1 LDSPYEVEGK
11 PAEAPGNPFVNTET
25 ITPSYFQAMQTR
37 LLAGRL
43 FGDDDRAGTTPVLI
57 VSRQFAERTWPGQT
71 ALGKRLRVA
80 ALDRIGSARRT
91 FWTVV
96 GVVDDIRYRSLE
108 ARGLT
113 VYAPFS
119 QSPDQINEF
128 VVRAGVLDGALL
140 SRIRERIRTL
150 NGNGVVTIDRMDD
163 VLAALEAPW
172 RANLG
177 LFSAF
182 ALMTAAI
189 ACLGLYGM
197 LAYAVVVQRREIGIR
212 LALGATPARIARETL
227 AASGQVIAA
236 GAIVGAGAAATLAP
250 LMRSILFD
258 VAPFDP
264 LTLAVAPAA
273 FAAIA
278 FAASVVPARRAARI
292 DPAVSLR
299 AE

>member
-1 LDSPYEVEGK
+1 VK
-11 PAEAPGNPFVNTET
+11 
-25 ITPSYFQAMQTR
+25 
-37 LLAGRL
+37 
-43 FGDDDRAGTTPVLI
+43 
-57 VSRQFAERTWPGQT
+57 
-71 ALGKRLRVA
+71 
-80 ALDRIGSARRT
+80 
-91 FWTVV
+91 
-96 GVVDDIRYRSLE
+96 
-108 ARGLT
+108 
-113 VYAPFS
+113 
-119 QSPDQINEF
+119 
-128 VVRAGVLDGALL
+128 
-140 SRIRERIRTL
+140 
-150 NGNGVVTIDRMDD
+150 IDRMDD

-182 ALMTAAI
+182 ALMTVAI
-189 ACLGLYGM
+189 ACTGLYGM

-227 AASGQVIAA
+227 AASGQIIAA
-236 GAIVGAGAAATLAP
+236 GAIIGAGIAATLAP

-264 LTLAVAPAA
+264 LTLAVAPAT

-278 FAASVVPARRAARI
+278 FAACVVPARRAARI